1 LKIRFGRRSLYA
13 TVTTVLLAL
22 LVGGA
27 FWNNPAGIQRAV
39 AAAAQQAA
47 DFSQTPPP
55 GQPSNVIADTEYSTR
70 LYGNDPYQEAVA
82 VTRHVY
88 TASQPLTA
96 PDEKNTAA
104 DRPWAVTLV
113 TTDDPIAAISAVELV
128 HFPDNA
134 PILFVDPSGI
144 PAVTLAEIQRLQ
156 PVGVARDNN
165 VQAFLVGAAANS
177 AVESQLT
184 SLGMKYQ
191 TVTANNDFELANQI
205 DLAYGT
211 IQNPPSNVPQ
221 MEGSATF
228 GGNGI
233 QDVFIGSTSSYQF
246 ALPITHWISHM
257 PGAMLWLDATANNLP
272 PATVTALKRRN
283 GHATIYVLGGPQQV
297 PDALVNQL
305 QQYGAVTRLT
315 NDDAVAFNTPPA
327 ITAESTAV
335 AFAQM
340 WDPVGMVGWNAV
352 GAGHGFTIVNIN
364 DWQGAVGSAI
374 LSHLGF
380 HAPLLL
386 TDSATSLPADVTT
399 YLTKVAPT
407 FLVSPGDGPYNMLY
421 IIGNYEKVSW
431 TTQVSAELSQEMG
444 NRHDSPGGSTYIPPR

>member
-1 LKIRFGRRSLYA
+1 LSASPSSPRWPRGCSG
-13 TVTTVLLAL
+13 L
-22 LVGGA
+22 LVGIA
-27 FWNNPAGIQRAV
+27 LWSNPV
-39 AAAAQQAA
+39 SAADAATS

-55 GQPSNVIADTEYSTR
+55 GQPSATVADTEYSTR
-70 LYGNDPYQEAVA
+70 LFGNNPYEEAVA
-82 VTRHVY
+82 VTRHTY

-96 PDEKNTAA
+96 PNEKNTAA
-104 DRPWAVTLV
+104 DRPWGLTLV
-113 TTDDPIAAISAVELV
+113 TPDDPIAAISAVELV

-134 PILFVDPSGI
+134 PIMFVDKTGI
-144 PAVTLAEIQRLQ
+144 PAVTLNEIKRLQ
-156 PVGVARDNN
+156 PVGVARNNN

-177 AVESQLT
+177 AVQSQLT
-184 SLGMKYQ
+184 SLGIKYQ
-191 TVTANNDFELANQI
+191 NVTAPNNNDYELANQI
-205 DLAYGT
+205 DIAYGK
-211 IQNPPSNVPQ
+211 IQNPPSGVPQ

-233 QDVFIGSTSSYQF
+233 QDVFIGSISAYQF
-246 ALPITHWISHM
+246 MLPITHWVSHM
-257 PGAMLWLDATANNLP
+257 PGGVFWVDPKASTLP
-272 PATVTALKRRN
+272 DSTIAGLKRRM
-283 GHATIYVLGGPQQV
+283 GHATIYVGGGPEQV
-297 PDALVNQL
+297 PDALVSQL
-305 QQYGAVTRLT
+305 LPYGAVTRLT
-315 NDDAVAFNTPPA
+315 NDDAVAFNTPPP

-335 AFAQM
+335 AFSQM

-386 TDSATSLPADVTT
+386 TDSATTLPSDVTT
-399 YLTKVAPT
+399 YLQKVAPT

-421 IIGNYEKVSW
+421 IIGNYDKVSW
-431 TTQVSAELSQEMG
+431 NTQVTAQLSQEMG

>member
-1 LKIRFGRRSLYA
+1 MTMRFVRQSLFPA
-13 TVTTVLLAL
+13 LAAGLLGL
-22 LVGGA
+22 LVGAALWSG
-27 FWNNPAGIQRAV
+27 RAS
-39 AAAAQQAA
+39 AADAATS

-55 GQPSNVIADTEYSTR
+55 GQPSATVADTEHSTR
-70 LYGNDPYQEAVA
+70 LFGNNPYEEAVA
-82 VTRHVY
+82 VTRHTY

-96 PDEKNTAA
+96 PNEKNTAA
-104 DRPWAVTLV
+104 DRPWGVTLV
-113 TTDDPIAAISAVELV
+113 TPDDPIAAISAVELV

-134 PILFVDPSGI
+134 PIMFVDKTGI
-144 PAVTLAEIQRLQ
+144 PAVTLNEIKRLQ
-156 PVGVARDNN
+156 PVGIARDNN

-177 AVESQLT
+177 AVQSQLN
-184 SLGMKYQ
+184 SLGLKYQ
-191 TVTANNDFELANQI
+191 NVTADNDFELANQI
-205 DLAYGT
+205 DMAYGK
-211 IQNPPSNVPQ
+211 IQNPPSGVPQ

-233 QDVFIGSTSSYQF
+233 QDVFIGSTSAYQF
-246 ALPITHWISHM
+246 MLPITHWVSHM
-257 PGAMLWLDATANNLP
+257 PGGVFWVDPKASMLPDSTI
-272 PATVTALKRRN
+272 VALKRRM
-283 GHATIYVLGGPQQV
+283 GKATIYVGGGPEQV
-297 PDALVNQL
+297 PDALVSLL

-315 NDDAVAFNTPPA
+315 NDDAVAFNTPPP

-335 AFAQM
+335 AFSQM

-386 TDSATSLPADVTT
+386 TDSATTLPSDVTT
-399 YLTKVAPT
+399 YLQKVAPT

-431 TTQVSAELSQEMG
+431 PTQVTAQLSQEMG
-444 NRHDSPGGSTYIPPR
+444 NRHDSPGGSVYIPPR